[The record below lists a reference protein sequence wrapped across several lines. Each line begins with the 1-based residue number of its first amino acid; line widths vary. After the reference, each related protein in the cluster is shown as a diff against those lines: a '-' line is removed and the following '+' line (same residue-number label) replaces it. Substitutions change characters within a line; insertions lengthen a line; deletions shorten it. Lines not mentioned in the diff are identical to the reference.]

1 MGIYTFQIDEGD
13 NRYLLKVS
21 SFTEQEL
28 ANWGLDA
35 SLEMYEV
42 VLLRVSGDVV
52 SSFKSLAMIAGFLRN
67 FMAEHPDAILYFYCD
82 DMHEI
87 NKTNKHIDASP
98 QLYRSKLFSTLFDRE
113 SQKQHN
119 STLRNN
125 VQAITTTEGTAYI
138 HLVTS
143 EKNLHVVEHIHEQL
157 ENLSRK

>member
-1 MGIYTFQIDEGD
+1 MGIYTFQIEEGD

-28 ANWGLDA
+28 ANWELDA

-52 SSFKSLAMIAGFLRN
+52 SSFKSLAMIAGFLHN
-67 FMAEHPDAILYFYCD
+67 FMLEHSDAVLYFYCD

-87 NKTNKHIDASP
+87 NKTNKHIDYSP

-113 SQKQHN
+113 LQKQHDSN
-119 STLRNN
+119 LRNN
-125 VQAITTTEGTAYI
+125 VQAITTPDGTAYI
-138 HLVTS
+138 HLVTA
-143 EKNLHVVEHIHEQL
+143 EENQHVVEHIHEQL